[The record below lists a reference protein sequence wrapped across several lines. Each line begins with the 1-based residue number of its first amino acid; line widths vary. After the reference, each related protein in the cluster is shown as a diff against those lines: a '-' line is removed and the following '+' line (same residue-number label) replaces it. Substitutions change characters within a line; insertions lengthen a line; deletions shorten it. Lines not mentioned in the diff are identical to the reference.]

1 MKKNNIVRIALGL
14 ITASAMLAA
23 CQKIDDPRGPY
34 IPKEEDEDDPT
45 PTEAPVEAE
54 PTPTEAE
61 PEPTQ
66 APVKSAQEVP
76 ELVMSER
83 YKNFDADNNGYELSY
98 TYELLHT
105 GIEYGKSHPG
115 LRDSLEE
122 VAFHTEEMLGESCS
136 GYAELLSAM
145 SAAELEHEKDMGE
158 YPKYFYNRVYTRR
171 ADENVLSFMY
181 ENTFFDLNGEYDDV
195 CVRAYNYYVEDGSVV
210 EFSDVVA
217 DEEAFYDLLSE
228 KLSVAVHE
236 GLMGMQDY
244 PVDAGRTR
252 KEMLEYMDM
261 GEYSWVL
268 EPQGISF
275 YFDTFTFMPWVAS
288 ATVLFSEDVNGDIF
302 TGGPLTTEPDEW
314 VMKLPK
320 DCTTVFDAEDDGISE
335 SIRVYDLKEP
345 NRGGDYHFKLNL
357 GAVVDLN
364 NNLTEIK
371 EDEEDQPYDYEAYL
385 VHKDG
390 KTVLLLTHDEYD
402 FSYMDTYTLS
412 GGEISHVDESD
423 AGVQYLPE
431 QDCIWGEEVTFPVYV
446 ITQSHGIPVYDVL
459 NLETWECR
467 FGELSIGSGGELSA
481 EWE

>member
-1 MKKNNIVRIALGL
+1 MKKNYIIKTVLGL
-14 ITASAMLAA
+14 IAASAMLAS

-34 IPKEEDEDDPT
+34 IPKEEDGEPT
-45 PTEAPVEAE
+45 PTEAPVEGE
-54 PTPTEAE
+54 PTPTEAD
-61 PEPTQ
+61 PEPTE
-66 APVKSAQEVP
+66 APVESAQEIP

-83 YKNFDADNNGYELSY
+83 YKNFDADKNGYELSY

-145 SAAELEHEKDMGE
+145 SAAELEHEKEMGE

-171 ADENVLSFMY
+171 ADEKILSFMY

-195 CVRAYNYYVEDGSVV
+195 CVRGYNFYVEDGSEVKL
-210 EFSDVVA
+210 SDVVN
-217 DEEAFYDLLSE
+217 DQEALYDMLAR
-228 KLSVAVHE
+228 KLVVSVHD
-236 GLMGMQDY
+236 GLDGMQDY
-244 PVDAGRTR
+244 PVDAELTR

-288 ATVLFSEDVNGDIF
+288 ATVLFSEDADGDIF
-302 TGGPLTTEPDEW
+302 TDRFRTDVPDEW
-314 VMKLPK
+314 IMKLPK
-320 DCTTVFDAEDDGISE
+320 DCETFFDAEEDGKSDR
-335 SIRVYDLKEP
+335 IRVYELKEP

-412 GGEISHVDESD
+412 GGDISHADEL
-423 AGVQYLPE
+423 AGGVQTLPE
-431 QDCIWGEEVTFPVYV
+431 QDCIWGDEVTFPVYV
-446 ITQSHGIPVYDVL
+446 ITQSSGIPVYDVL
-459 NLETWECR
+459 NLETWECQ
-467 FGELSIGSGGELSA
+467 FGELSIGSAGELSA